1 MQLINDT
8 IILTK
13 EMKDILGDVVEYA
26 YIKKPSW
33 SSKKDFEGVY
43 SEMLGQKARIEPV
56 DSYPIFV
63 KLTNGKTFT
72 LWSSEWGGIRSET
85 EKGYLND

>member
-13 EMKDILGDVVEYA
+13 EMKDILGDVVKYA

-33 SSKKDFEGVY
+33 SCKQGFEGVY
-43 SEMLGQKARIEPV
+43 SDMLGQKSRIEPV

-63 KLTNGKTFT
+63 KLTNGKAFT
-72 LWSSEWGGIRSET
+72 LWSSECGGIRPET
-85 EKGYLND
+85 EKEYLND

>member
-26 YIKKPSW
+26 YIKSLPGRV
-33 SSKKDFEGVY
+33 SKILKE
-43 SEMLGQKARIEPV
+43 
-56 DSYPIFV
+56 
-63 KLTNGKTFT
+63 FT
-72 LWSSEWGGIRSET
+72 QRCWDKRQE
-85 EKGYLND
+85 